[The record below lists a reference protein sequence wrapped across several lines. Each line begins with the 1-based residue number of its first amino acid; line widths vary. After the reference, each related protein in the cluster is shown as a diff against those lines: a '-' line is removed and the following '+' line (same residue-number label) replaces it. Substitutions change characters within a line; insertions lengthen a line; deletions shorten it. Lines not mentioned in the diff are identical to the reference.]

1 MIVKDLPNISLQDL
15 PLRNR
20 HQVLFQ
26 KEPEET
32 FYIFDDNVWKKCKNI
47 DSLPYDLIIFQL
59 EDGTEIQTCKDSF
72 RIVSEE
78 DYKNKNIPFQ
88 KELQEEIEWRLQI
101 VEQDEIDF
109 LLNDNWV
116 KAYVFWKKSDIIPNV
131 WNIYHRKSTDW
142 IGYFYYESKRIAKSS
157 THTPKISVEEL
168 LKEKEEKEKKERI
181 EKENEEKYASILNSL
196 RTFKPKDSKLKC
208 LFEEYKP
215 KYMLDHYLNL
225 DIRDTLPDEEIK
237 NKMIE
242 GKLIEND
249 SKKFEKYTQFDK
261 TYLSMIILGCDG
273 CSSKIEDKIK
283 YSDVKNNIY
292 FRSQKFDTYYDIYV
306 QLYDSVENEVESKL
320 EIKNIYLT
328 TNDGSENICEGVY
341 NKELNRIEFPDF
353 HKLNPLLTI
362 ENFEIHADNLRNNA
376 KCFYTGIILSG
387 FQRMFMFGKN
397 MWNASY
403 KKSTKEYVFIEGF
416 SCNSFLISEDNLM
429 LE

>member
-1 MIVKDLPNISLQDL
+1 MLMQDLPNISLQDL

-20 HQVLFQ
+20 HQVFFE

-32 FYIFDDNVWKKCKNI
+32 FYIFDDNVWKKCKNV
-47 DSLPYDLIIFQL
+47 DRLPYDLTIFQL
-59 EDGTEIQTCKDSF
+59 EDGMEIPTCKDSF
-72 RIVSEE
+72 RILSEE
-78 DYKNKNIPFQ
+78 DYNNKNIPSQ
-88 KELQEEIEWRLQI
+88 KELQEEIEWRSQI

-109 LLNDNWV
+109 LLNKDWV
-116 KAYVFWKKSDIIPNV
+116 KAYVSWKKSDIIPNV

-168 LKEKEEKEKKERI
+168 LKEKEEKECIEKEK
-181 EKENEEKYASILNSL
+181 KENEEKYASILNSL

-215 KYMLDHYLNL
+215 KYMLDYYLKLN
-225 DIRDTLPDEEIK
+225 IRDTLPDEEIK
-237 NKMIE
+237 NKMFE
-242 GKLIEND
+242 EKLIEND
-249 SKKFEKYTQFDK
+249 SKKFGKYTQFDK

-273 CSSKIEDKIK
+273 CVSKIEDKIK
-283 YSDVKNNIY
+283 YFDLKNKYY
-292 FRSQKFDTYYDIYV
+292 FRSQKFDSYYDIYV
-306 QLYDSVENEVESKL
+306 QLYDLVESDKVV

-328 TNDGSENICEGVY
+328 TNEWGENICEGVY

-362 ENFEIHADNLRNNA
+362 QNFEIHADNLPNNA

-387 FQRMFMFGKN
+387 FQRIFMFGKN

-403 KKSTKEYVFIEGF
+403 KKSTKEYVFIEGY
-416 SCNSFLISEDNLM
+416 SGNLFLIPEDNLM